1 MPVSWILST
10 VSLFATTIG
19 ALLIFLYL
27 WRAPR
32 IAEDRLSPGERQAA
46 EKHRTRSLASVGL
59 LAAWL
64 LVQAVAVVLL

>member
-1 MPVSWILST
+1 MSVSWILST

-27 WRAPR
+27 WRTPR
-32 IAEDRLSPGERQAA
+32 IAEDRLSPDERKAG
-46 EKHRTRSLASVGL
+46 EKHRNRALAGVGL